1 MPGAHQIHPDRL
13 PGADE
18 IAQRL
23 LLGPRHPDRLQLA
36 REQQPDE
43 VLSVTTIGFHPL
55 PRGILLGYG
64 LARELV
70 RRGVECV
77 VAAQLT
83 LQEHRREHHEG
94 VAGDPGKQAA
104 ERVERNTRH
113 IRILTEPLSGEL
125 DVGVGPDVLTER
137 RFHGAREPL
146 GLLGLIGVASPEL
159 ALDEVQ
165 QMPELVNRE
174 IDESPR
180 RFEPRIGHD
189 HRNGRT
195 QDATASTEIHRAIC
209 LLMLWSL
216 ARLVRDGARPQRPSP
231 PGQAITEEGRRG
243 RGPSGRSRT
252 AASLTSTFLPGP
264 RPNRRDCNGDVA
276 ITACTGAGVLSAVG
290 RPCRSGWSAT
300 WRRFGRA
307 AAAVR
312 GLPARSP

>member
-1 MPGAHQIHPDRL
+1 VRSRYLRSCSSTATRPCSWNL
-13 PGADE
+13 FS
-18 IAQRL
+18 
-23 LLGPRHPDRLQLA
+23 PRSAA
-36 REQQPDE
+36 RAEQ
-43 VLSVTTIGFHPL
+43 H
-55 PRGILLGYG
+55 R
-64 LARELV
+64 
-70 RRGVECV
+70 
-77 VAAQLT
+77 AQLT
-83 LQEHRREHHEG
+83 LREHRREHHEG

-104 ERVERNTRH
+104 ECVERNTRH

-125 DVGVGPDVLTER
+125 DVGVDPDVLTER

-146 GLLGLIGVASPEL
+146 DLLGLIGVASPEL
-159 ALDEVQ
+159 ALDGVQ

-174 IDESPR
+174 IDASPR

-216 ARLVRDGARPQRPSP
+216 SRLVRDGARPQGPSP

-264 RPNRRDCNGDVA
+264 A
-276 ITACTGAGVLSAVG
+276 AESA
-290 RPCRSGWSAT
+290 RLQ
-300 WRRFGRA
+300 WRRGDHRLHGRWGALGGRA
-307 AAAVR
+307 AMPLRVERYLEAVWSSRCSSSWAASSIALCR
-312 GLPARSP
+312 HSAAR